1 MERPSPERI
10 YGLRELTRILSLTPK
25 RVAQLRRLDLLRRDS
40 GYTFRDL
47 LALRAASALLDAGA
61 SVRQIRDAL
70 TAIRKQD
77 PGIRNPLTEVRLIV
91 DGGLL
96 LAQSDR
102 VRFDPRSGQ
111 TVLALDTIDLTKAA
125 QATLATGLV
134 RPLQPPAEQAEVWFE
149 RASEWDADPVQWEDA
164 IAAYRRVIAI
174 DPTYA
179 AAWNNL
185 GLLLHRMGQYEDAR
199 KAYASALAQ
208 DPECAEAAYN
218 LGSLDEDMGAVE
230 EAIEHYRCALTIK
243 PDYADAHDDLVR
255 LAERERI
262 DFTVVGPEAP
272 LVAGLADRF
281 AEHGLLVLGP
291 AAKPAQLEG
300 SKAYSKRLMARHAI
314 PTARFETFVD
324 PEEAR
329 RYCRTLGAPL
339 VVKADGLAA
348 GKGAIVCAT
357 LEEAAQATRA
367 CMEER
372 VFGAAGMTVVVEE
385 FLRGEEISFFALANG
400 LDALPLGAAQ
410 DHKTVF
416 DGDRGPNTGGM
427 GAYSPVPGFDAALER
442 RVMDTIVRPA
452 ITALTREGPPYRGV
466 LFVGLMLTA
475 DGPKVLEYNCRL

>member
-91 DGGLL
+91 DGGRL

-134 RPLQPPAEQAEVWFE
+134 
-149 RASEWDADPVQWEDA
+149 
-164 IAAYRRVIAI
+164 
-174 DPTYA
+174 
-179 AAWNNL
+179 
-185 GLLLHRMGQYEDAR
+185 R

-243 PDYADAHDDLVR
+243 PDYADAHFN
-255 LAERERI
+255 LAAALARSGRGADAIGHWQRYLQLDAGSPWARI
-262 DFTVVGPEAP
+262 ARAHLEVVEPP
-272 LVAGLADRF
+272 
-281 AEHGLLVLGP
+281 
-291 AAKPAQLEG
+291 EG
-300 SKAYSKRLMARHAI
+300 SGS
-314 PTARFETFVD
+314 
-324 PEEAR
+324 
-329 RYCRTLGAPL
+329 
-339 VVKADGLAA
+339 
-348 GKGAIVCAT
+348 
-357 LEEAAQATRA
+357 Q
-367 CMEER
+367 
-372 VFGAAGMTVVVEE
+372 
-385 FLRGEEISFFALANG
+385 
-400 LDALPLGAAQ
+400 
-410 DHKTVF
+410 
-416 DGDRGPNTGGM
+416 
-427 GAYSPVPGFDAALER
+427 
-442 RVMDTIVRPA
+442 
-452 ITALTREGPPYRGV
+452 
-466 LFVGLMLTA
+466 
-475 DGPKVLEYNCRL
+475 